1 MVYDSIIAIYHFG
14 MRIASNF
21 NPKAALWIQG
31 RIGILERIEREVKLT
46 EAKTVWIHCASLGE
60 FEMVRP
66 IIDRLNTS
74 NRPPR
79 IVLTFFSPSGYEV
92 RKTYAGVAHVL
103 YLPQEGKANAIRFIE
118 AIRPDV
124 AIFVKYDLWW
134 HYLNTAKNFGSNLI
148 LISAQFSSRH
158 YFFKW
163 YGNHGRKCLAAFHH
177 IFVVDDNSKAL
188 LQQIGITTVKV
199 CGDTRYDRVM
209 EIASQWKSLPSVDDF
224 KGDRKLIVCGST
236 WQKDEEVLK
245 PNIAENPTIK
255 WIIAPHEVDEPNMLR
270 LESLFPN
277 SVRFSHYSNQNTN
290 VILVDSI
297 GVLNQIYGAADLAYV
312 GGAFDSGLHNILE
325 ATAFGVPVIFGPNY
339 SRFADANIMI
349 EEGLAFSV
357 SDSEGL
363 KNTLSL
369 LLTQTKKKEALLA
382 FMTKRT
388 GAKKSILAYLETAL
402 SE

>member
-1 MVYDSIIAIYHFG
+1 MVYDCIIAIYHFG

-21 NPKAALWIQG
+21 NPKATLWIKG
-31 RIGILERIEREVKLT
+31 RIGVLERIEREVKFT
-46 EAKTVWIHCASLGE
+46 DAKTVWIHCASLGE
-60 FEMVRP
+60 FEMARP
-66 IIDRLNTS
+66 IIDGLNTS

-92 RKTYAGVAHVL
+92 RKTYAGVAYVF
-103 YLPQEGKANAIRFIE
+103 YLPQEGKVNAIRFIA

-134 HYLNTAKNFGSNLI
+134 HYLNAAKNFGSNLI
-148 LISAQFSSRH
+148 LISAQFSSNH

-163 YGNHGRKCLAAFHH
+163 FGGHGRKCLAAFNH

-188 LQQIGITTVKV
+188 LQEIGITSVEV

-209 EIASQWKSLPSVDDF
+209 EIASQWKNLPVVDDF
-224 KGDRKLIVCGST
+224 KGDRNLIVCGST
-236 WQKDEEVLK
+236 WPKDEEVLK
-245 PNIAENPTIK
+245 PSIVENSTIQ
-255 WIIAPHEVDEPNMLR
+255 WIIAPHEVDEANLMR
-270 LESLFPN
+270 LERLFPH
-277 SVRFSHYSNQNTN
+277 SVRFSRYSNQNTN

-325 ATAFGVPVIFGPNY
+325 AIAFGVPVVFGPNY
-339 SRFADANIMI
+339 SRFTDAKVMI
-349 EEGLAFSV
+349 DEGLAFSV

-369 LLTQTKKKEALLA
+369 LLAQTNKKESLLG
-382 FMTKRT
+382 FITQRT
-388 GAKKSILAYLETAL
+388 GAKKSILAYLETTL
-402 SE
+402 SK